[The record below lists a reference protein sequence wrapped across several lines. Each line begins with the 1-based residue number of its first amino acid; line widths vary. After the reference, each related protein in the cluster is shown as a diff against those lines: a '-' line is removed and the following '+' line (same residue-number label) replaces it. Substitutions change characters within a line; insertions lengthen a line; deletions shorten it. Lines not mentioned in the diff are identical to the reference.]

1 VVRDIPENGVAVAE
15 EMKRRNLDFTN
26 LAAVERT
33 VVDLISVGK
42 LYLNPAAISAEF
54 EQRYSD
60 ERYGAYQMSRVSAAD
75 LAVFTSRFVPKKQDE
90 SKLSADQYW
99 HAHPE
104 LSEERYRP
112 HRAAGDAESLRRAK
126 AEVERFLAS
135 KIGLQYE
142 KDRANRDVLL
152 QYLSDN
158 GLTLSVENLAT
169 AFDVCTSKLK
179 LLSQKIQQYNGTAVV
194 DFGESVQNP
203 SKITS
208 ELKETI
214 SRSLAT
220 TAANIRIGWFAIPK
234 KLPCWMNNN

>member
-1 VVRDIPENGVAVAE
+1 
-15 EMKRRNLDFTN
+15 MKRRNLDFTN
-26 LAAVERT
+26 LAAVEQT

-220 TAANIRIGWFAIPK
+220 TAAISGLAGSPSRRSCPAG
-234 KLPCWMNNN
+234 

>member
-1 VVRDIPENGVAVAE
+1 VVRDIPENGVALAE

-26 LAAVERT
+26 LAAVEQT

-42 LYLNPAAISAEF
+42 PYLNPAAISAEF

-60 ERYGAYQMSRVSAAD
+60 ELYGAYQMSRVSAAD
-75 LAVFTSRFVPKKQDE
+75 LAVFTSRSVPKKQDE

-126 AEVERFLAS
+126 KAEVERFLAS

-142 KDRANRDVLL
+142 KIM
-152 QYLSDN
+152 
-158 GLTLSVENLAT
+158 AT
-169 AFDVCTSKLK
+169 ATYCCNTCP
-179 LLSQKIQQYNGTAVV
+179 TMA
-194 DFGESVQNP
+194 
-203 SKITS
+203 
-208 ELKETI
+208 
-214 SRSLAT
+214 
-220 TAANIRIGWFAIPK
+220 
-234 KLPCWMNNN
+234 

>member
-1 VVRDIPENGVAVAE
+1 MVRDIPENGVALAE

-26 LAAVERT
+26 LAAVEQT

-42 LYLNPAAISAEF
+42 PYLNPAAISAEF

-60 ERYGAYQMSRVSAAD
+60 ELYGAYQMSRVSAAD
-75 LAVFTSRFVPKKQDE
+75 LAVFTSRSVPKKQDE

-142 KDRANRDVLL
+142 KDDANRDVLL

-158 GLTLSVENLAT
+158 GLSLTAENLAT
-169 AFDVCTSKLK
+169 GFGACKSKLK
-179 LLSQKIQQYNGTAVV
+179 LSQKIQEHNGTTVV
-194 DFGESVQNP
+194 DFGERVQNP

-208 ELKETI
+208 ELKQTI
-214 SRSLAT
+214 RRKIARYDSSEYQDWLVRHAEE
-220 TAANIRIGWFAIPK
+220 AA
-234 KLPCWMNNN
+234 LQDEQ